1 MAKCIVC
8 GKVFEE
14 DDDVSAIDYGNVIE
28 DEFVTYEHE
37 LRFLCDNCLVPVDE
51 FIEKIKKERQ
61 DSRDGGEQRA
71 LDRMERGIELSERGS
86 NPFAGHPD
94 ALYD

>member
-8 GKVFEE
+8 GKVFDE
-14 DDDVSAIDYGNVIE
+14 DDEVCAIDNGNVIGT
-28 DEFVTYEHE
+28 EFVTYEQE
-37 LRFLCDNCLVPVDE
+37 LRFLCDNCFVPVDE
-51 FIEKIKKERQ
+51 LIGKMKKELR
-61 DSRDGGEQRA
+61 DFRDGGEQSA
-71 LDRMERGIELSERGS
+71 LDAMERGIELSEHGS

>member
-8 GKVFEE
+8 GKVFDE

-51 FIEKIKKERQ
+51 FIEKMKKELR
-61 DSRDGGEQRA
+61 DFRDGGEQSA
-71 LDRMERGIELSERGS
+71 LDAMERGIELSEHGS
-86 NPFAGHPD
+86 NPFAGYPD